1 MSNTVNSLDELIALI
16 DEQQAERLILELD
29 ITRYSAEYAKALKRL
44 TEAEAMQGRQLA
56 LDNAF
61 ISSKSED
68 IDYLRDQVEKLR
80 PQSVK
85 TVYVA
90 FERLSARERS
100 ALDKRINEKKL
111 TALQQYEE
119 ALPKMFLGIYSTP
132 EADDDHLISA
142 DYKRSAARLTR
153 PYSLVGTRLLCQRRC
168 SNGRMVLVV
177 SASPRKHRSKTCP
190 SLGLC

>member
-90 FERLSARERS
+90 FKRLSARERS

-142 DYKRSAARLTR
+142 DYKLISSTSDKTLLT
-153 PYSLVGTRLLCQRRC
+153 
-168 SNGRMVLVV
+168 GRYTSTVPTEVFQWQDG
-177 SASPRKHRSKTCP
+177 ASGVRIPPEESVQDLP
-190 SLGLC
+190 

>member
-29 ITRYSAEYAKALKRL
+29 ITRYNAEYAKALKRL

-90 FERLSARERS
+90 FKRLSARERS
-100 ALDKRINEKKL
+100 ALDKRINAQKL
-111 TALQQYEE
+111 TALQQYEK
-119 ALPKMFLGIYSTP
+119 ALPNMFLGIYSTP

-142 DYKRSAARLTR
+142 DYKLISSTSDKTLLT
-153 PYSLVGTRLLCQRRC
+153 
-168 SNGRMVLVV
+168 GRYTSTVPTEVFQWQDG
-177 SASPRKHRSKTCP
+177 ASGVRIPPEASVQDLP
-190 SLGLC
+190 